1 MHADMNVRPAEQA
14 IEQKLL
20 RYYTA
25 GDPAPAFVEQLG
37 RQLNAQAQR
46 RPAPRF
52 WPRWLAAPAGLR
64 WATVAAALILVA
76 ALVIGAVGPQRVWA
90 QVQRLLGYV
99 PGVGLVQDAAGLRVL
114 AEPVQVTRQGITV
127 TVKQA
132 TADAERT
139 ILVWEVVGLSVKAAN
154 SQGEGVGGG
163 PVTLRLSDG
172 QELAVRNAV
181 GNGWG
186 TGHRERSVY
195 PPLPAQTNDITLVI
209 TRLPGYP
216 PNAGPENWELPLH
229 FVPAPP
235 SMAKLPVHEVAP
247 TPPAGEQAAPSAAA
261 PLAGTVTAAA
271 SRGIEVRLEQAIEL
285 PDGYQ
290 LQGSLSVPESARAF
304 LALPQLDHV
313 LQDAAG
319 RPIPTAPA
327 EPDTLTAAPPGSTFR
342 WAIRTNTKSA
352 PGPWR
357 LSIPALVLHV
367 SAETPFEI
375 DVGPDPQ
382 LGQTWTLDQP
392 LTAAGQ
398 QMRITAARLWPDGEG
413 RIWLNLDF
421 TGGPDLLAVRLGRA
435 DHAGRSTTYSDG
447 LVAPGHLNSGL
458 VFEQTPAGILH
469 LQVVTISYRVSGP
482 WQLSWKPPA
491 TAARPQPTPAPAA
504 SPCLTADAWA
514 QMIREPQ
521 APAPRLAGR
530 LLFQDYAGGSP
541 MPLIY
546 LANSDGSQRQE
557 IAHGAWSALSPDG
570 ATIIF
575 VPEAGDGLRV
585 ADVRTGRVASLPG
598 TTAGDYHPVWSPDGQ
613 WIAFTHGLEGLYV
626 MRPDGSGLRQV
637 NVGELMEPIGWLP
650 GGQRLLA
657 TVPGPEGMEVL
668 TGEVATGAFSPA
680 FALANLKGGFVALA
694 PDGGRLAISEHAFG
708 EPAAGVFLVNV
719 DGSGK
724 RLLAAF
730 GAESGRPTVWSPD
743 GVWLAVAVGNGTPLL
758 IQPDT
763 CEVVRLPLGQ
773 ADVTGWAVAQP

>member
-1 MHADMNVRPAEQA
+1 MRADVELNPAEQGVA
-14 IEQKLL
+14 RALL
-20 RYYTA
+20 RHYAT
-25 GDPAPAFVEQLG
+25 GDPAPEFVERLE

-52 WPRWLAAPAGLR
+52 WIRWLAAPAGLR
-64 WATVAAALILVA
+64 WATVAAALLLVA
-76 ALVIGAVGPQRVWA
+76 ALIIGAVGPQRVWA

-99 PGVGLVQDAAGLRVL
+99 PGVGLVQDTTGLRVL

-139 ILVWEVVGLSVKAAN
+139 ILAWEVTGLSAKAAN

-172 QELAVRNAV
+172 QELALRNAV

-186 TGHRERSVY
+186 TGLRMRSVY
-195 PPLPAQTNDITLVI
+195 PPLPAQVNDITLVI

-216 PNAGPENWELPLH
+216 ANAGPENWELPLR
-229 FVPAPP
+229 FVPAPAG
-235 SMAKLPVHEVAP
+235 MAMLPVHEVAL
-247 TPPAGEQAAPSAAA
+247 TPSGAEQVAPSAAA
-261 PLAGTVTAAA
+261 PLAGTVNAAA
-271 SRGIEVRLEQAIEL
+271 HHGIQVRLEQAIEL

-290 LQGSLSVPESARAF
+290 LQGSLSVPATMQAF
-304 LALPQLDHV
+304 DVASPLDHL

-319 RPIPTAPA
+319 RPIPTMPA

-342 WAIRTNTKSA
+342 WAIRTATKSA

-367 SAETPFEI
+367 STETSFEI
-375 DVGPDPQ
+375 DLGPDPQ

-398 QMRITAARLWPDGEG
+398 QMRITAARLWADSEG

-421 TGGPDLLAVRLGRA
+421 AGGPDLLAVRLGKA

-447 LVAPGHLNSGL
+447 LLAPGHLNSGL
-458 VFEQTPAGILH
+458 VFEQKPAGILH
-469 LQVVTISYRVSGP
+469 LQVVTISYRVPGP
-482 WQLSWKPPA
+482 WQLSWEPPA
-491 TAARPQPTPAPAA
+491 TATWPQPTPAPAT
-504 SPCLTADAWA
+504 SPCLTADGWA
-514 QMIREPQ
+514 QMIRQPLN
-521 APAPRLAGR
+521 AAPRLAGR
-530 LLFQDYAGGSP
+530 LLFQDYAGGGS
-541 MPLIY
+541 MPLVY

-570 ATIIF
+570 ATVIF

-585 ADVRTGRVASLPG
+585 ADVRTGRIAPLPG
-598 TTAGDYHPVWSPDGQ
+598 TTAGDYHPVWSSDGG
-613 WIAFTHGLEGLYV
+613 WIAFKRGLEGLYIV
-626 MRPDGSGLRQV
+626 RPDGSGLRQV
-637 NVGELMEPIGWLP
+637 SASELMEPVGWFP
-650 GGQRLLA
+650 DGQQLLA
-657 TVPGPEGMEVL
+657 TVPGPDGDEVL
-668 TGEVATGAFSPA
+668 TLQAATGAAEKSFAFDSPR
-680 FALANLKGGFVALA
+680 GGFAVLA
-694 PDGGRLAISEHAFG
+694 PDGRRLAFSASVFG
-708 EPAAGVFLVNV
+708 EPGHGVFLANL

-730 GAESGRPTVWSPD
+730 GAESGRATAWSPD
-743 GVWLAVAVGNGTPLL
+743 SAWLAVIVGGATPLL
-758 IQPDT
+758 IRPDT
-763 CEVVRLPLGQ
+763 CELLLLPLGRGE
-773 ADVTGWAVAQP
+773 VTSWIMAQP